1 LLRIWVVSVMIC
13 VAAAAHGIF
22 PAWVEAA
29 ERKVFQF
36 GSGDTAGALI
46 HDYADRWIEYGGSAE
61 RFAFVEVARSDD
73 TIELLDAPR
82 DVGLKVHATSGELR
96 LPRSTAWQPWQQGR
110 WTGLDELPPLIRFV
124 PSDRKVRLAYFV
136 PADREPIESYEQR
149 IRVVMQFVAE
159 IFRDD
164 LRSKGERAAELSF
177 ETDSAGEPIV
187 HLIRSPHGA
196 QHFNGAPAFDQVKHF
211 QRVADEIPAAV
222 GTIRRH
228 MLVVFPET
236 YEPGPAPIEW
246 DGSIGRGM
254 HTTADGGLAV
264 MSAWILRDEFC
275 AASLDRQKKLILD
288 ATPIAGRT
296 ALGPRRPD
304 SPRFEFIEDG
314 FGATAHE
321 LGHALGLP
329 HDYRSPND
337 LMGHGFRS
345 LQVNYLQNTTRQ
357 KRIVFSRENARL
369 LGASR
374 YLNQEIDRNDN
385 TLPTADVSV
394 RIAPGASPAAVVSMK
409 AADDRGLRAVV
420 FVDPQ
425 HDTVVGGAELKGR
438 QQTVNLKLSLTALK
452 PGEFKLVSMVA
463 DAGGNI
469 STIVTPAASP

>member
-1 LLRIWVVSVMIC
+1 MRTCVVVVLGILPASVSEMLP
-13 VAAAAHGIF
+13 AAAI
-22 PAWVEAA
+22 AA
-29 ERKVFQF
+29 ERQVFQF
-36 GSGDTAGALI
+36 GSGETAGALI
-46 HDYADRWIEYGGSAE
+46 HDYADKWIEYGGAVE
-61 RFAFVEVARSDD
+61 RFSFVEVARSDD

-82 DVGLKVHATSGELR
+82 DVGLKVHADRGELR
-96 LPRSTAWQPWQQGR
+96 LPRSTAWQPWVSGR
-110 WTGLDELPPLIRFV
+110 WTGLDELPGSIRFV
-124 PSDRKVRLAYFV
+124 PTDRKIRLAYFV
-136 PADREPIESYEQR
+136 PGDREPIEGYEQR

-164 LRSKGERAAELSF
+164 LRSKGERAAGLSF

-187 HLIRSPHGA
+187 HLIHSPRGA
-196 QHFNGAPAFDQVKHF
+196 QYFNDAPAFDQVKHF
-211 QRVADEIPAAV
+211 QRVADEIPTAV

-228 MLVVFPET
+228 TIVVFPET

-246 DGSIGRGM
+246 NGSIGRGM
-254 HTTADGGLAV
+254 HTTADGGLAI

-275 AASLDRQKKLILD
+275 AASLERQKKLILD

-314 FGATAHE
+314 FGATVHE

-345 LQVNYLQNTTRQ
+345 LQVNYLPNTTRQ

-374 YLNQEIDRNDN
+374 YLNKEIDRNDN
-385 TLPTADVSV
+385 TPPTADVSV

-409 AADDRGLRAVV
+409 GADDRGLRAVV
-420 FVDPQ
+420 FFDPQ
-425 HDTVVGGAELKGR
+425 HDTVIGGAELKGR
-438 QQTVNLKLSLTALK
+438 QQSVNLKLPLTALK
-452 PGEFKLVSMVA
+452 PGEFKLVTMLA
-463 DAGGNI
+463 DQGGNI
-469 STIVTPAASP
+469 ATLTTPAP